1 MTRAKTVKT
10 LAAVALLLALTL
22 IAGNRAFAQD
32 KVRISYS
39 SRSYTFL
46 PAYVAQASGF
56 FRDENLDVE
65 LIQMRPG
72 ASSAALYNGDVFAT
86 LTFGST
92 VAAIVSGFPFKI
104 VAVLTIKP
112 IHYLVARPEIQT
124 VQDLKGKRL
133 GVSQLLGTDEF
144 AAYAILDA
152 FGLSAKDVKSIALGD
167 EAVRRE
173 ALRRGMVDASAVAP
187 PAPIQLAREGFRILG
202 GPKDVK
208 VGSPSAGLTVT
219 EKNLRERPDAVRKLS
234 RALLRGLRLIHDNG
248 DAAKKIM
255 SQWLNLSPQ
264 VAADSYQLIVAS
276 FSPDGEADEMT
287 LKSVIEARR
296 KSSKVEKEIPLEQIV
311 DFRLMREVRRE
322 LGF

>member
-1 MTRAKTVKT
+1 MTRAKPVKT

-22 IAGNRAFAQD
+22 TAGNRGFAQD

-72 ASSAALYNGDVFAT
+72 TSSAALYNGDVFAT

-92 VAAIVSGFPFKI
+92 IAAIVSGFPFKV
-104 VAVLTIKP
+104 VAVLTVKP

-124 VQDLKGKRL
+124 IQDLKGKRL

-152 FGLSAKDVKSIALGD
+152 LGLSAKDVKSIALGD

-187 PAPIQLAREGFRILG
+187 PGPIQLAREGFRILG
-202 GPKDVK
+202 GPTDVK
-208 VGSPSAGLTVT
+208 IGSPSAGLTVT
-219 EKNLRERPDAVRKLS
+219 EKNLKERPDVVRKLS
-234 RALLRGLRLIHDNG
+234 RALLRGLRLIRDNG
-248 DAAKKIM
+248 DATKKIM
-255 SQWLNLSPQ
+255 SKWLNLSSQ

-276 FSPDGEADEMT
+276 FSLDGEADEIA
-287 LKSVIEARR
+287 LKAVVEARR

-311 DFRLMREVRRE
+311 DFRLIREVRKE
-322 LGF
+322 LGL

>member
-1 MTRAKTVKT
+1 MNRARTVKT
-10 LAAVALLLALTL
+10 STTVALLLALTL
-22 IAGNRAFAQD
+22 IAGNWSFAQD

-56 FRDENLDVE
+56 FRDENLNVE

-72 ASSAALYNGDVFAT
+72 TSSAALYNGDVFAT

-92 VAAIVSGFPFKI
+92 IAAIVSGFPLKV
-104 VAVLTIKP
+104 VAVLAVKP

-124 VQDLKGKRL
+124 VQDLKGKKL

-144 AAYAILDA
+144 AAHAILDA
-152 FGLSAKDVKSIALGD
+152 LGLSPRDVKSIALGD
-167 EAVRRE
+167 EAIRRE

-187 PAPIQLAREGFRILG
+187 PGPVQLAREGFRILG

-208 VGSPSAGLTVT
+208 IGSPSAGLTVT
-219 EKNLRERPDAVRKLS
+219 EKNLKERPELVRKLS
-234 RALLRGLRLIHDNG
+234 RALLRGLRVIHDNG
-248 DAAKKIM
+248 DATKKIM
-255 SQWLNLSPQ
+255 TKWLNLSPQ
-264 VAADSYQLIVAS
+264 VAADSYQLILAS
-276 FSPDGEADEMT
+276 FSLDGEADEIT

-311 DFRLMREVRRE
+311 DFRLIREVRRE
-322 LGF
+322 LGL

>member
-1 MTRAKTVKT
+1 VKT
-10 LAAVALLLALTL
+10 PTAVALLLALTL
-22 IAGNRAFAQD
+22 IAGNRGFAQD

-72 ASSAALYNGDVFAT
+72 TSSAALYNGDVFAT

-92 VAAIVSGFPFKI
+92 IAAIVSWFPLKV
-104 VAVLTIKP
+104 VAVLTVKP

-144 AAYAILDA
+144 AAHAILEA
-152 FGLSAKDVKSIALGD
+152 LGLSPRDVKSIALGD
-167 EAVRRE
+167 EAIRRE

-187 PAPIQLAREGFRILG
+187 PGPVHLAREGFRILG

-208 VGSPSAGLTVT
+208 IGSPSAGLTVT
-219 EKNLRERPDAVRKLS
+219 EKNLKERPDLVRKLG

-248 DAAKKIM
+248 DATKKIM
-255 SQWLNLSPQ
+255 TQWLNLSPQ

-276 FSPDGEADEMT
+276 FSLDGEADEMT

-311 DFRLMREVRRE
+311 DFRLVREVRKE

>member
-1 MTRAKTVKT
+1 VKT

-22 IAGNRAFAQD
+22 ITVNWGFAQD
-32 KVRISYS
+32 KIRISYS

-72 ASSAALYNGDVFAT
+72 TSSAALYNGDVFAT

-92 VAAIVSGFPFKI
+92 IAAIVSGFPFKV
-104 VAVLTIKP
+104 VAVLTVKP

-124 VQDLKGKRL
+124 IQDLKGKRL

-152 FGLSAKDVKSIALGD
+152 LGLSAKDVKSIALGD

-187 PAPIQLAREGFRILG
+187 PGPIQLAREGFRILG
-202 GPKDVK
+202 GPTDVK
-208 VGSPSAGLTVT
+208 IGSPSAGLTVT
-219 EKNLRERPDAVRKLS
+219 EKNLKERPDVVRKLS
-234 RALLRGLRLIHDNG
+234 RALLRSLRLIHDNG
-248 DAAKKIM
+248 DATKKIM
-255 SQWLNLSPQ
+255 SKWLNLLPQ

-276 FSPDGEADEMT
+276 FSLDGEADEIT
-287 LKSVIEARR
+287 LKAVIEARR

-311 DFRLMREVRRE
+311 DFRLIREVRRE
-322 LGF
+322 LGL

>member
-1 MTRAKTVKT
+1 MKT
-10 LAAVALLLALTL
+10 LAALALLFALTL
-22 IAGNRAFAQD
+22 IAGNRGFAQD

-72 ASSAALYNGDVFAT
+72 TSSAALYNGDVFAT

-92 VAAIVSGFPFKI
+92 IAAIVSGFPFKV
-104 VAVLTIKP
+104 VAVLTVKP

-124 VQDLKGKRL
+124 IQDLKGKRL

-152 FGLSAKDVKSIALGD
+152 LGLSAKDVKSIALGD

-187 PAPIQLAREGFRILG
+187 PGPIQLAREGFRILG
-202 GPKDVK
+202 GPTDVK
-208 VGSPSAGLTVT
+208 IGSPSAGLTVT
-219 EKNLRERPDAVRKLS
+219 EKNLKERPDVVRKLS

-248 DAAKKIM
+248 DATKKIM
-255 SQWLNLSPQ
+255 SKWLNLSSQ

-276 FSPDGEADEMT
+276 FSLDGEADEMT
-287 LKSVIEARR
+287 LKAVIEARR
-296 KSSKVEKEIPLEQIV
+296 KSSKVEKETPLEQIV
-311 DFRLMREVRRE
+311 DFRLIREVRKE

>member
-1 MTRAKTVKT
+1 MKMLKTFPSLVV
-10 LAAVALLLALTL
+10 LIALLFFIESWALA
-22 IAGNRAFAQD
+22 QE

-39 SRSYTFL
+39 SRSYAFL
-46 PAYVAQASGF
+46 PVYVAQANGF

-72 ASSAALYNGDVFAT
+72 TSSAALYNGDVFAT

-92 VAAIVSGFPFKI
+92 VAAIVSGFPLKI
-104 VAVLTIKP
+104 VAVLTVKP

-144 AAYAILDA
+144 AAHAILEA
-152 FGLSAKDVKSIALGD
+152 LGLSPRDVKSIALGD
-167 EAVRRE
+167 EAIRRE

-187 PAPIQLAREGFRILG
+187 PGPVHLAREGFRILG

-208 VGSPSAGLTVT
+208 IGSPSAGLTVT
-219 EKNLRERPDAVRKLS
+219 EKNLKERPDLVRKLS

-248 DAAKKIM
+248 DATKKIM
-255 SQWLNLSPQ
+255 TQWLNLSPQ
-264 VAADSYQLIVAS
+264 VAADSYQLIIAS
-276 FSPDGEADEMT
+276 FSLDGEADEMT

-296 KSSKVEKEIPLEQIV
+296 KSGKVEKEIPLVQIV
-311 DFRLMREVRRE
+311 DFRLIREVRRE
-322 LGF
+322 LGL

>member
-1 MTRAKTVKT
+1 MNRAKTVKT
-10 LAAVALLLALTL
+10 LAALALLFALTL
-22 IAGNRAFAQD
+22 IAGNRGFAQD

-72 ASSAALYNGDVFAT
+72 TSSAALYNGDVFAT

-92 VAAIVSGFPFKI
+92 IAAIVSGFPFKV
-104 VAVLTIKP
+104 VAVLTVKP

-124 VQDLKGKRL
+124 IQDLKGKRL

-152 FGLSAKDVKSIALGD
+152 LGLSAKDVKSIALGD

-187 PAPIQLAREGFRILG
+187 PGPIQLAREGFRILG
-202 GPKDVK
+202 GPTDVK
-208 VGSPSAGLTVT
+208 IGSPSAGLTVT
-219 EKNLRERPDAVRKLS
+219 EKNLKERPDVVRKLS

-248 DAAKKIM
+248 DATKKIM
-255 SQWLNLSPQ
+255 SKWLNLSSQ

-276 FSPDGEADEMT
+276 FSLDGEADEMT
-287 LKSVIEARR
+287 LKAVIEARR
-296 KSSKVEKEIPLEQIV
+296 KSSKVEKETPLEQIV
-311 DFRLMREVRRE
+311 DFRLIREVRKE

>member
-1 MTRAKTVKT
+1 MTRARTVKT

-22 IAGNRAFAQD
+22 IAGNRGFAQD
-32 KVRISYS
+32 KIRISYS

-72 ASSAALYNGDVFAT
+72 TSSAALYNGDVFAT

-92 VAAIVSGFPFKI
+92 IAAIVSGFPFKV
-104 VAVLTIKP
+104 VAVLTVKP

-124 VQDLKGKRL
+124 IQDLKGKRL

-152 FGLSAKDVKSIALGD
+152 LGLSAKDVKSIALGD

-187 PAPIQLAREGFRILG
+187 PGPIQLAREGFRILG
-202 GPKDVK
+202 GPTDVK
-208 VGSPSAGLTVT
+208 IGSPSAGLTVT
-219 EKNLRERPDAVRKLS
+219 EKNLKERPDVVRKLS

-248 DAAKKIM
+248 DATKKIM
-255 SQWLNLSPQ
+255 SKWLNLSSQ

-276 FSPDGEADEMT
+276 FSLDGEADEIT
-287 LKSVIEARR
+287 LKAVIEARR

-311 DFRLMREVRRE
+311 DFRLIREVRRE
-322 LGF
+322 LGL